1 MFSPVKGLLVLTSA
15 LLAAP
20 SQIPAQECSRLEGA
34 SPDELT
40 SYLDKTPR
48 SPQNEACGALAI
60 SQLGGMRY
68 KAAIPALTKWLEL
81 RWPPNAHQ
89 KQRRFVIER
98 EGATIYPAA
107 AALEGMGK
115 DALPRLLNAMK
126 TNRGVSRQWM
136 EVAAEVWMTAYKDH
150 APAGVALL
158 KREADTTKD
167 PAIRNRVGWAA
178 FFATR
183 WCGATERGQCRAALE
198 TQYRN

>member
-89 KQRRFVIER
+89 KPRAPRPAPASQA
-98 EGATIYPAA
+98 GMPGCLTALQLPNPAA
-107 AALEGMGK
+107 HTASCSGRAS
-115 DALPRLLNAMK
+115 LPGGTGGAEPPTLPAKRRIHPFS
-126 TNRGVSRQWM
+126 RG
-136 EVAAEVWMTAYKDH
+136 
-150 APAGVALL
+150 
-158 KREADTTKD
+158 
-167 PAIRNRVGWAA
+167 
-178 FFATR
+178 
-183 WCGATERGQCRAALE
+183 
-198 TQYRN
+198 

>member
-158 KREADTTKD
+158 KRANT
-167 PAIRNRVGWAA
+167 IYYGLRR
-178 FFATR
+178 
-183 WCGATERGQCRAALE
+183 LSS
-198 TQYRN
+198 